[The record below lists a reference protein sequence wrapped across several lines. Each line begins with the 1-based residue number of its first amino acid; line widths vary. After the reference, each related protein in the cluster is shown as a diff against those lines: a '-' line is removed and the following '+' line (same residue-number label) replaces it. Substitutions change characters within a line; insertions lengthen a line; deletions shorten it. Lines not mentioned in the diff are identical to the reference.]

1 MKTRPSRYDVGWP
14 ETRLDA
20 KQFVTVVYERV
31 MVKSWIMSGSTEQ
44 VHWTMY
50 GHVLQ
55 VAVQIVNVSL
65 RVK

>member
-1 MKTRPSRYDVGWP
+1 MRTGPNKSNAAWL
-14 ETRLDA
+14 ETLRGE
-20 KQFVTVVYERV
+20 KPYVKVVYELV
-31 MVKSWIMSGSTEQ
+31 MVKSWIMSDSTEQ

-65 RVK
+65 LVK

>member
-1 MKTRPSRYDVGWP
+1 MNTAPIKLNDEKL
-14 ETRLDA
+14 ETKLDA
-20 KQFVTVVYERV
+20 RQFVTVVYERV

-55 VAVQIVNVSL
+55 VAVQIVGVSHL
-65 RVK
+65 AK